1 MNKKILYWIVWREIA
16 LLNILV
22 YKEYK
27 RLYQEGTKLDTFD
40 NWLGLAGLDKE
51 CKKIQPITPSVMWFD
66 IRQAS
71 VIFQMNVE
79 LSIAKMIKLTCQFR
93 G

>member
-1 MNKKILYWIVWREIA
+1 

-27 RLYQEGTKLDTFD
+27 RLYQDGTKLDTL
-40 NWLGLAGLDKE
+40 NKWLGLAGLDRE
-51 CKKIQPITPSVMWFD
+51 CKKVQPIPPSVMWFN

-71 VIFQMNVE
+71 IVFQMNVE
-79 LSIAKMIKLTCQFR
+79 SFMTEMIKLTC
-93 G
+93 